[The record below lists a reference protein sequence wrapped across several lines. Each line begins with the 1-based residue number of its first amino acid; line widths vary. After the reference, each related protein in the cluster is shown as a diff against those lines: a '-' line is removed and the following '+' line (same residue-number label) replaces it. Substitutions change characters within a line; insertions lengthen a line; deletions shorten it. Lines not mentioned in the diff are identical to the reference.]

1 MRVLSLVLALFA
13 NTRNAGPTIAP
24 ERSRDVALINYAFN
38 GLPPADVAV
47 SARTEVWTIRN
58 GARALHQI
66 QMLHLA
72 DSSSLPAVDQWIA
85 RGASP
90 LLPPAPLAVN
100 VAALLPGAS
109 TTQRVNLQAG
119 VYVVLCFVPAGRDS
133 SGTIVSHAHLG
144 MRQTFVVRP

>member
-1 MRVLSLVLALFA
+1 MRILSLILSLFA
-13 NTRNAGPTIAP
+13 NTGTAASTGAP
-24 ERSRDVALINYAFN
+24 ERSRHVSLVNYAFN
-38 GLPPADVAV
+38 GLPRADVAL
-47 SARTEVWTIRN
+47 AAQAEVWTIRN

-66 QMLHLA
+66 QVLHLA
-72 DSSSLPAVDQWIA
+72 DSSRLPAVDQWIA

-100 VAALLPGAS
+100 VSALLPGAS

-133 SGTIVSHAHLG
+133 SGTIVNHAHLG
-144 MRQTFVVRP
+144 MRQTFVVQP